1 MNANR
6 IYSLLRYDWVIN
18 KHKLG
23 LAATLISVIYCGL
36 VLLYFY
42 SRSAIDFSGQVAVP
56 EGFPTVMAAFIHSYF
71 SYALLAMVF
80 VVTTILHTKFT
91 NPRSATGYL
100 SLPGTSLEKY
110 IVMLADYAI
119 ATVAVF
125 VLWIAFHYL
134 TMAICWMVT
143 PEMNWN
149 VNPLQF
155 LMPAASLDNF
165 SMTMEGI
172 NWEEKMNEAAIQ
184 SGMPEFFN
192 YFMDMLMTLVWFSA
206 VINLVQFFAYICL
219 NMVFRTNGQLK
230 SIAIFFAGGLAFGI
244 FCAITM
250 AIVVAHDVSA
260 AGALSQDAVPQAI
273 VGDLMAVLTCLKYLC
288 YFSPAL
294 LAGLAY
300 LFYHQI
306 CRKQAK

>member
-1 MNANR
+1 MNTSR

-18 KHKLG
+18 KHKFG
-23 LAATLISVIYCGL
+23 LAATLISVIYCCL
-36 VLLYFY
+36 VLLYFVV
-42 SRSAIDFSGQVAVP
+42 ATIDSTGEIAVP
-56 EGFPTVMAAFIHSYF
+56 EGFPTIIAAFIHSYF
-71 SYALLAMVF
+71 QYAELAMVF

-119 ATVAVF
+119 ATVTVF
-125 VLWIAFHYL
+125 VLWIVFHYL
-134 TMAICWMVT
+134 TMCVCWMMT
-143 PEMNWN
+143 PELSWN
-149 VNPLQF
+149 VNPLQL
-155 LMPAASLDNF
+155 LMPVANLDNF

-172 NWEEKMNEAAIQ
+172 NWEEKMNAEAMA

-192 YFMDMLMTLVWFSA
+192 YLMDMIMTLAWFSL
-206 VINLVQFFAYICL
+206 IIGLVQFFAYICL

-230 SIAIFFAGGLAFGI
+230 SIAIFFAGSLAFVI
-244 FCAITM
+244 FCAITVG
-250 AIVVAHDVSA
+250 IIIAHDVSA
-260 AGALSQDAVPQAI
+260 AGAISHDTMPQAL
-273 VGDLMAVLTCLKYLC
+273 VEDLKGVLTCLKYFC